1 MSLSTPLTNTLLEKL
16 RLLEHDKH
24 HERGHGQEEGR
35 ERMREWVAHLRE
47 ASAPHAYE
55 PASTSTPTFKIG
67 DVKGFPFVTERAEP
81 TPGIGNLSPEGSTSF
96 MNSMRE
102 ASTRSDPVSRDAA
115 TGRAAKVV
123 ANEWAHR
130 HGLHNATAELLH
142 KARAQVTFASREIG
156 QKLGL
161 GPVESTAIGY
171 SLERALEREGFRV
184 IASHAIDRAADVF
197 RASVA
202 SVAGAAGMRAATES
216 TFGKSLTWLAEH
228 GVTSE
233 ALKGVLTRHMGKFT
247 AIVEVAQH
255 PEAIRRVAQII
266 AHSDTVLHAVMK
278 MGSDVELRKAIGN
291 LTLASGEAMMSGP
304 GLFKAGGSAAM
315 VVGSML
321 RGDSAEQAE
330 RHVFRAALAL
340 LGGAAGGAALG
351 AVSGG
356 FGAAAGGI
364 VGAEIGS
371 RLADKLLTLYDGLR
385 GQAAQHDNVQVS
397 HADLRQ
403 SMSVLEQRA
412 EKGAEHKLADMAKL
426 NTGVEQRLKD
436 MGGVQGIEKTAES
449 GVETGVRAMGGA
461 AGVEDKFKTLAD
473 RAPQLELSLLKK

>member
-1 MSLSTPLTNTLLEKL
+1 MSLSTPLTNALLEKL

-24 HERGHGQEEGR
+24 HERGHGHEESR
-35 ERMREWVAHLRE
+35 ERMREWVAHLRD
-47 ASAPHAYE
+47 ASTPHSYE

-67 DVKGFPFVTERAEP
+67 DVKGFPFVTERAES
-81 TPGIGNLSPEGSTSF
+81 TPGIGNLSPDGSASF
-96 MNSMRE
+96 MNSMRD

-123 ANEWAHR
+123 SKEWAHL
-130 HGLHNATAELLH
+130 HGYQNAGAELLH
-142 KARAQVTFASREIG
+142 KARAQVTFAAREIG
-156 QKLGL
+156 QKLGI

-197 RASVA
+197 RSSVA

-216 TFGKSLTWLAEH
+216 TFGKSMTWLAEH
-228 GVTSE
+228 GVTSQL
-233 ALKGVLTRHMGKFT
+233 LKDGLTKHMGKVT

-266 AHSDTVLHAVMK
+266 ANSDTVLHAVMK
-278 MGSDVELRKAIGN
+278 LGTDVELRKAIGN
-291 LTLASGEAMMSGP
+291 LTLASGEAMTNGP
-304 GLFKAGGSAAM
+304 GLLKVGGSAAM
-315 VVGSML
+315 VVGSLL
-321 RGDSAEQAE
+321 RGDSSEQTE
-330 RHVFRAALAL
+330 RHIFRAALSL

-364 VGAEIGS
+364 VGAEVGA
-371 RLADKLLTLYDGLR
+371 RLADKLLNLYDGYK

-403 SMSVLEQRA
+403 SMNVLEQRA
-412 EKGAEHKLADMAKL
+412 EKGAEQKLASMAKL
-426 NTGVEQRLKD
+426 NPDMEQRMKD
-436 MGGVQGIEKTAES
+436 MGGVR
-449 GVETGVRAMGGA
+449 GVENTAHADVAAGVRAMGGA
-461 AGVEDKFKTLAD
+461 SGVEDKLKSLAD
-473 RAPQLELSLLKK
+473 RAPQLEMSLIKK